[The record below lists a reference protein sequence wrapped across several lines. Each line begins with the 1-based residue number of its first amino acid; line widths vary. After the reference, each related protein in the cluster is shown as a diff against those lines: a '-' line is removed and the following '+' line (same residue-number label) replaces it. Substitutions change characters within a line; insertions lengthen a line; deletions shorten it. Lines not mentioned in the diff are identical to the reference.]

1 MCGNDFAVIGAVAEL
16 MATVIT
22 MIILCYSVTNN
33 TVRNILCA
41 GFLCF
46 VYLFGIRCFCVL
58 VDNCVTFLSF
68 FVAGKTMSE

>member
-41 GFLCF
+41 GFYVLCIF
-46 VYLFGIRCFCVL
+46 FGIRCFCFL

>member
-33 TVRNILCA
+33 TVRNILCTVFYILCI
-41 GFLCF
+41 FLEYDVF
-46 VYLFGIRCFCVL
+46 VSLLTIV
-58 VDNCVTFLSF
+58 
-68 FVAGKTMSE
+68 